1 MGEALEQ
8 IEMLSSMRAEKVLEE
23 VWFCVHE
30 FDYDCAES

>member
-30 FDYDCAES
+30 FDYDGAES